1 MIEWVD
7 LKFQEAAQSRSYYA
21 LNPLDLRSGDQVG
34 LRAMD
39 LSHERVGSYLQTRH
53 DPQVDPISGLH
64 LSNVHSASGCGD
76 ISKNIE
82 HSAGGNSARFQGANF
97 TQLLGD
103 QWN

>member
-7 LKFQEAAQSRSYYA
+7 LKFQEAAPSRSYA
-21 LNPLDLRSGDQVG
+21 LNPLDLRSRDQV
-34 LRAMD
+34 AMD